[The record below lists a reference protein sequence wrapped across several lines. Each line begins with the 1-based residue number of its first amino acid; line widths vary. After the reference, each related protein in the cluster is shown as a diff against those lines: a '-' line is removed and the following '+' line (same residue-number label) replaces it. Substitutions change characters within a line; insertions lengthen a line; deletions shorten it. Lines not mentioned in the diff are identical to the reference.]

1 MLFNSAEYGIFLG
14 IVFALYW
21 LLRDSRGSRFLLL
34 LAASWF
40 FYASWNWKLLSLILI
55 STAIDYWVGGALA
68 KTDAGDPA
76 QRGKRKRLLL
86 LSLCSNLG
94 LLAIFKYLGFFL
106 KNIQELAGQ
115 GSLDGFLG
123 FFDRVFGIDMLEI
136 VLPVGIS
143 FYTFQTLSYTIDIYR
158 GTLRPAKSLKE
169 FALFVA
175 FFPQLVAGPI
185 VRASDFLPQLDN
197 RPRVTG
203 EDLKE
208 GLFRIAVGLGKK
220 LIIADVLAV
229 QLVDGV
235 FAGGSS
241 STGLHALLGVYGYA
255 LQIYGD
261 FSGYSD
267 IAIGSA
273 RLLGFRIP
281 ENFNMPYVAT
291 SIRDFWHR
299 WHISLS
305 SWLRDYL
312 YIPLGG
318 NRLGPARTYVNLA
331 LTMLLGG
338 LWHGAAWNFVFWG
351 ALHGLWLGIDRWWGR
366 RGLPGL
372 DSGGMLS
379 RFFAR
384 LITFHMVCLAWVF
397 FRAQSFGDAWDVL
410 ERIVSLEGDWSLP
423 SLPMGVWMA
432 FVLGYSS
439 HFVSRSFKLTLQAA
453 WCKTPAFV
461 IGAVYAL
468 FFGLLSYVA
477 VEGVAFIYF
486 QF

>member
-1 MLFNSAEYGIFLG
+1 MFFNSAEYGLFLAL
-14 IVFALYW
+14 VFAAFW
-21 LLRDSRGSRFLLL
+21 ILREARGSRLLLL

-40 FYASWNWKLLSLILI
+40 FYASWNWKYLSLILI
-55 STAIDYWVGGALA
+55 STAIDYGVGRALYR
-68 KTDAGDPA
+68 KDASDPS
-76 QRGKRKRLLL
+76 QGRSRRGLLL
-86 LSLCSNLG
+86 LSLVANLG
-94 LLAIFKYLGFFL
+94 LLGVFKYYNFFCGNL
-106 KNIQELAGQ
+106 EAL
-115 GSLDGFLG
+115 
-123 FFDRVFGIDMLEI
+123 FGIELGELE
-136 VLPVGIS
+136 VLLPVGIS

-158 GTLRPAKSLKE
+158 GKLAPAKNLKE

-185 VRASDFLPQLDN
+185 VRASDFLPQLEEKPKL
-197 RPRVTG
+197 RA
-203 EDLKE
+203 EDFKD

-220 LIIADVLAV
+220 VVIADVLAV

-235 FAGGSS
+235 FAPGSDAS
-241 STGLHALLGVYGYA
+241 GLYALLGVYGYA

-281 ENFNMPYVAT
+281 ENFDMPYTAT
-291 SIRDFWHR
+291 SIRDFWRR

-318 NRLGPARTYVNLA
+318 NRKGKIRTYSNLA

-338 LWHGAAWNFVFWG
+338 LWHGAQWNFVFWG
-351 ALHGLWLGIDRWWGR
+351 GLHGLWLAVDRFWERRGWPGLSDGGFGR
-366 RGLPGL
+366 R
-372 DSGGMLS
+372 ML
-379 RFFAR
+379 AR
-384 LITFHMVCLAWVF
+384 ILTFHLVCLAWVF
-397 FRAQSFGDAWDVL
+397 FRAQDFAQASDVL
-410 ERIVSLEGDWSLP
+410 GRIVSSEGSWMLP
-423 SLPMGVWMA
+423 SLPMGVWSA
-432 FVLGYSS
+432 FALGYLS
-439 HFVSRSFKLTLQAA
+439 HFLARSQKLRLQTL
-453 WCKTPAFV
+453 WRRSPGFLLGAF
-461 IGAVYAL
+461 YAL
-468 FFGLLSYVA
+468 FFGLLAYVA

>member
-1 MLFNSAEYGIFLG
+1 MLFNSAEYGLFLVL
-14 IVFALYW
+14 VFALFW
-21 LLRDSRGSRFLLL
+21 LLRDARGSRFLLL

-40 FYASWNWKLLSLILI
+40 FYASWNFRYLSLILL
-55 STAIDYWVGGALA
+55 STAIDYWVGGRLA
-68 KTDAGDPA
+68 RTDREDPA
-76 QRGKRKRLLL
+76 QRGQRKRLLL
-86 LSLCSNLG
+86 LSLVANLG
-94 LLAIFKYLGFFL
+94 LLGVFKYYGFFRANFEAL
-106 KNIQELAGQ
+106 LGGYGIHIPA
-115 GSLDGFLG
+115 LD
-123 FFDRVFGIDMLEI
+123 VI
-136 VLPVGIS
+136 LPVGIS

-158 GTLRPAKSLKE
+158 GSLRPAKNLKE

-185 VRASDFLPQLDN
+185 VRASDFLPQLDE
-197 RPRVTG
+197 RPRLSAD
-203 EDLKE
+203 DLKD

-220 LIIADVLAV
+220 LVIADVLAV
-229 QLVDGV
+229 QLVDHV
-235 FAGGSS
+235 FAADSNAS
-241 STGLHALLGVYGYA
+241 GLYALLGVYGYA

-261 FSGYSD
+261 FAGYSD

-281 ENFNMPYVAT
+281 ENFDMPYVAT

-318 NRLGPARTYVNLA
+318 NRLGNARTYVNLA

-338 LWHGAAWNFVFWG
+338 LWHGAEWRFVFWG
-351 ALHGLWLGIDRWWGR
+351 GLHGLWLGIDRWWGR

-372 DSGGMLS
+372 PDQGLLGRLA
-379 RFFAR
+379 AR
-384 LITFHMVCLAWVF
+384 ILTFHMVCFAWVF
-397 FRAQSFGDAWDVL
+397 FRAQSFEAAFALIG
-410 ERIVSLEGDWSLP
+410 RIVGSGGDWSVP

-432 FVLGYSS
+432 FLLGYVS
-439 HFVSRSFKLTLQAA
+439 HFVSRRRKLALQAG
-453 WCKTPAFV
+453 WRRLPAFV
-461 IGAVYAL
+461 IGVIYAL
-468 FFGLLSYVA
+468 FLGLLSYVA